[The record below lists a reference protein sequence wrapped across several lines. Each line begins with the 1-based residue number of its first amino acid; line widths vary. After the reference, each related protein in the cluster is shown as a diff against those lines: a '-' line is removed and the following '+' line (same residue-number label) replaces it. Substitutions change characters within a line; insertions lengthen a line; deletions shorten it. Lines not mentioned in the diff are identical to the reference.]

1 VKTTAAAPKN
11 SDEYIAGFPPRVRA
25 VLRRVRSAIRKAIP
39 GAEEA
44 ISYQTPTYK
53 LNGRPVI
60 YFSGWKEHYSL
71 YPADTRVIA
80 AFEKQLTHYDYN
92 GKGTLRFPLNEPV
105 PETLIA
111 AIAKFRA
118 KDVAAK
124 QTTATRHSRSH
135 GSIRRKDTHLR

>member
-1 VKTTAAAPKN
+1 MKTTAAAPKN

-44 ISYQTPTYK
+44 ISYQMPTYK

-80 AFEKQLTHYDYN
+80 RL
-92 GKGTLRFPLNEPV
+92 
-105 PETLIA
+105 
-111 AIAKFRA
+111 
-118 KDVAAK
+118 
-124 QTTATRHSRSH
+124 
-135 GSIRRKDTHLR
+135 

>member
-1 VKTTAAAPKN
+1 MKTTATGPKN
-11 SDEYIAGFPPRVRA
+11 ADEYIAGFPPRVRA

-44 ISYQTPTYK
+44 ISYQMPTYK

-60 YFSGWKEHYSL
+60 YFSGWKAHYSL
-71 YPADTRVIA
+71 YPADKRVIA
-80 AFEKQLTHYDYN
+80 AFAKQLTDYDYN

-124 QTTATRHSRSH
+124 QKSATRHSRSH
-135 GSIRRKDTHLR
+135 GSIRQKDTHLR